1 MSVGG
6 GHFGAEARG
15 KVVAVGLPCGALQ
28 VVLAEVVARTGA
40 KLHNLCFGQGGNG
53 LICSGGGVGAGVGS
67 GVVGDRNGLGGGGAG
82 L

>member
-1 MSVGG
+1 M
-6 GHFGAEARG
+6 
-15 KVVAVGLPCGALQ
+15 VAVGLPCGALQ

-40 KLHNLCFGQGGNG
+40 QLHNLCFGQGGDG
-53 LICSGGGVGAGVGS
+53 LICSGGGVGAGS